1 MRDVVGLRAAL
12 HNDAQRLLGT
22 RDGSVIVALSAA
34 RLQTKTIIVL
44 IIFLSQA
51 AAVRAA
57 TTDDDFRSFYFF
69 AFDYLRDGEEKKVLL
84 VDEAIVAWDS
94 LLQCVNV
101 RPFLVVLFFRSL
113 SFVKVVI
120 VSSMGGISQG
130 FSFSL
135 ILSKNNVDLFS
146 LIAS

>member
-12 HNDAQRLLGT
+12 HNDAQRLLGA
-22 RDGSVIVALSAA
+22 RDGSVKRCFVDQ
-34 RLQTKTIIVL
+34 RLQTKTIDYL
-44 IIFLSQA
+44 DHFLSQA

-57 TTDDDFRSFYFF
+57 TTDDEYRSFYFF

-101 RPFLVVLFFRSL
+101 STFLVVVLIFDLKVCQS
-113 SFVKVVI
+113 KVVI

-135 ILSKNNVDLFS
+135 
-146 LIAS
+146 